1 MYSKDDVEEILSEL
15 MTSVRDSVKRDLEA
29 TTSMSALVLEQV
41 LSAADDG
48 GVAVAVDMSKTE
60 DSGSISRIRDL
71 ASAAGIGALGDLD
84 VKRKNVVKLVRPAAS
99 TPPMRPHGHTATRT
113 HSPVPHAA
121 RRPDGHTHSPVLC
134 RTLRIARVSTLPSSS
149 RPWVWLSHHLLSS
162 AFRLQESMREEHNR
176 LVADNLRLAEEAA
189 ALRERYEAMQ
199 AAASAANRDKA
210 DAVAKLQAAHA
221 EATALRAGATEA
233 AAASATASAHAAEIE
248 SLRSEL
254 ARLHS
259 QAEGAKV
266 RLGRVRAAAV
276 IDAQLS

>member
-1 MYSKDDVEEILSEL
+1 MKRDLYVTEIGHIFKDMRESRLFEDVYSKDDVEEILSEL

-48 GVAVAVDMSKTE
+48 GVSVAVDMSKTE

-84 VKRKNVVKLVRPAAS
+84 VKRKNVVKL
-99 TPPMRPHGHTATRT
+99 
-113 HSPVPHAA
+113 
-121 RRPDGHTHSPVLC
+121 
-134 RTLRIARVSTLPSSS
+134 
-149 RPWVWLSHHLLSS
+149 
-162 AFRLQESMREEHNR
+162 ESMREEHNR
-176 LVADNLRLAEEAA
+176 LVADNLRLAEESA

-221 EATALRAGATEA
+221 EAAALRAGASEA
-233 AAASATASAHAAEIE
+233 AAVAATAAAHAAEIE

-254 ARLHS
+254 ARLHA
-259 QAEGAKV
+259 QAEGAKT
-266 RLGRVRAAAV
+266 RALTAEKEREASV
-276 IDAQLS
+276 NSSKAFLMLKQLLTRKNAQLAELRAKVKKYEPEADDADA